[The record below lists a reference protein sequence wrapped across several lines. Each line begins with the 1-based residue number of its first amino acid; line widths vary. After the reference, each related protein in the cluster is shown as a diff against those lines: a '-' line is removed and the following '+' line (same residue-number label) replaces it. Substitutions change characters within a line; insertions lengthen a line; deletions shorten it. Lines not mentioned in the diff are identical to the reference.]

1 MVTVGVSEYFW
12 WKIMVR
18 AGGVISSK
26 SGSPPSRPRWPLHL
40 PRDARAA
47 SAAIRRSMHS
57 AESPA
62 ARPCT
67 LQLALTWLLHACK
80 NTHGACVR
88 KSRKRGA
95 RVARRR
101 CCARCR
107 LRHPRHKSQGGA
119 HAKPPG
125 SIGHP
130 QHAPAPPT
138 RALARLHA
146 PWNSKSSSSRKSNLE
161 IQLEGGVQ
169 RRGPSRG

>member
-47 SAAIRRSMHS
+47 SAAILRSMHS

-67 LQLALTWLLHACK
+67 LQPALTWLLHACK
-80 NTHGACVR
+80 NTRCVR
-88 KSRKRGA
+88 EKIAKAGR
-95 RVARRR
+95 ARRAQEVLR
-101 CCARCR
+101 TLPAAPSPPQEPGWSACKAPGLNRASTACTSPANAGSRTPARTMEKQK
-107 LRHPRHKSQGGA
+107 LKFAKVKS
-119 HAKPPG
+119 
-125 SIGHP
+125 
-130 QHAPAPPT
+130 
-138 RALARLHA
+138 
-146 PWNSKSSSSRKSNLE
+146 
-161 IQLEGGVQ
+161 
-169 RRGPSRG
+169 